1 MDDQYPENGRCIP
14 MQASWQ
20 HDLVQ
25 VDEDGFVWNQT
36 KQQASN
42 YPNPLNQFFF
52 LVKDIFAL

>member
-25 VDEDGFVWNQT
+25 VDEDGFVVESDEAVNE
-36 KQQASN
+36 
-42 YPNPLNQFFF
+42 
-52 LVKDIFAL
+52 